1 MHRTPD
7 NGAFTLLAPPLQARM
22 RYVMV
27 EARSQALEDLALDA
41 KQRIERKSLGWR

>member
-7 NGAFTLLAPPLQARM
+7 SSPFALFAPPLQARM

-27 EARSQALEDLALDA
+27 ETRAQALEDFVLDA
-41 KQRIERKSLGWR
+41 KQLPLGGIIFV